1 MSYKVAYIDEVDS
14 DIRSFKRSVL
24 LRANTKFE
32 VIVIK
37 PNDDINETVKEI
49 LASSVD
55 AIVSDFKL
63 SEEAPTVHY
72 NGSDIIK
79 AILDIR
85 EDFPVFILTSF
96 EQDAE
101 DKGSDVNI
109 VYEKV
114 DVQESSKFFDKVI
127 LQIKKHKAK
136 IESAEIRIL
145 DLKKKQE
152 EDSLTMSEEQ
162 ELLDLDSLV
171 SKSLDKRGYIKED
184 IRISSNTDRLQE
196 LIKKADDIIDAINK
210 QKNQ

>member
-1 MSYKVAYIDEVDS
+1 MNYKVAYIDEVDS

-32 VIVIK
+32 VVVVK
-37 PNDDINETVKEI
+37 PKEDINETVKDI
-49 LASSVD
+49 LDSSVD

-63 SEEAPTVHY
+63 SEEAPNVHY
-72 NGSDIIK
+72 NGSDIIN
-79 AILDIR
+79 AILEIR

-127 LQIKKHKAK
+127 HQIKKHKAK

-145 DLKKKQE
+145 ELKEKQK
-152 EDSLTMSEEQ
+152 DDTLTMSEEQ

-171 SKSLDKRGYIKED
+171 SKSLDKRGFIKDD
-184 IRISSNTDRLQE
+184 IRVSTNTDRLQA
-196 LIKKADDIIDAINK
+196 LINKADDIIEAINK
-210 QKNQ
+210 QKK

>member
-1 MSYKVAYIDEVDS
+1 MTYKVAYIDEVDV
-14 DIRSFKRSVL
+14 DIRSFKRSVF

-32 VIVIK
+32 VIVVK
-37 PNDDINETVKEI
+37 PKDDIDETVKEI
-49 LASSVD
+49 LSSSVD
-55 AIVSDFKL
+55 AVVSDFKL

-79 AILDIR
+79 AILKIR

-114 DVQESSKFFDKVI
+114 EVQESPKFFDKVV

-136 IESAEIRIL
+136 IESAEIRIIE
-145 DLKKKQE
+145 LKKQQQYS
-152 EDSLTMSEEQ
+152 SLTMSEEQ
-162 ELLDLDSLV
+162 ELLDLDSIV
-171 SKSLDKRGYIKED
+171 SKSLDKRGFIKED
-184 IRISSNTDRLQE
+184 IRVSSNTDRLQE